1 MGNNTSKSPT
11 SFKVSDF
18 AIYKRLL
25 VYIYRY
31 RKIFAL
37 GILFVVFFAL
47 TSPAITIFMKP
58 LLDGSFVEKDPNWI
72 LWSPVILIGLFLIRG
87 VASYLSNICTT
98 WVTGHVVCDIQ
109 TEMTAKVV
117 NLPTR
122 YYDQHKSG
130 QIISRILVDA
140 NNLTNTASNVFI
152 TIVRES
158 LIVIGLLTWVF
169 ILDWELSLIILI
181 ATPLISGLVYAIA
194 KRLRVLHRSVLEVT
208 ASFMNHLQEVT
219 SNIREI
225 KLFNTA
231 KHERRKMGEFANH
244 LRRILLKQQIAN
256 GLSVPVAELIG
267 AMVTAGVVYYS
278 LTRSYADPLTVG
290 GFVSFM
296 AALALI
302 FSSVKRLAA
311 VNEQLQ
317 QGIASAERVFYLLD
331 QESESETGDRNVEP
345 DKIYGLTVFENI
357 TFQYPDTEVSSVKNL
372 SLEIKANET
381 IAIVGASGSGKST
394 LISLIPRLYEIQGG
408 SISID
413 GIDIREYSLAELRSL
428 ISVVSQ
434 EVMLFNDT
442 IAANIAYG
450 SLQTASEENIRLA
463 ARNAHALEFIEKMPN
478 GFDTLIGERGVQLSG
493 GQRQR
498 IAIARTYIKNAPI
511 VIFDEATSS
520 LDTTTEQQVRFALNK
535 LSKNRTVI
543 IVSHRLASIENVDR
557 IIVLHEGQIA
567 EQGTH
572 AELLAQRGRYYQLCT
587 MNEAA

>member
-1 MGNNTSKSPT
+1 M
-11 SFKVSDF
+11 
-18 AIYKRLL
+18 
-25 VYIYRY
+25 
-31 RKIFAL
+31 
-37 GILFVVFFAL
+37 
-47 TSPAITIFMKP
+47 FMKP

-72 LWSPVILIGLFLIRG
+72 VWSPVILIGLFLIRG
-87 VASYLSNICTT
+87 VASYLNNICTT

-117 NLPTR
+117 SLPTR

-158 LIVIGLLTWVF
+158 LIVIGLLVWVF

-231 KHERRKMGEFANH
+231 KHERNKMSEFANH

-331 QESESETGDRNVEP
+331 QESESETGDRNVET
-345 DKIYGLTVFENI
+345 DEISGHTVFENI
-357 TFQYPDTEVSSVKNL
+357 TFQYPDTEASSVKNL

-408 SISID
+408 SIAID
-413 GIDIREYSLAELRSL
+413 GVDIREYSLAELRSL

-463 ARNAHALEFIEKMPN
+463 AQNAYALEFIEKLPN
-478 GFDTLIGERGVQLSG
+478 GFDTMIGERGVQLSG

-520 LDTTTEQQVRFALNK
+520 LDTTTEQQVRLALNQ

-567 EQGTH
+567 EQGSH
-572 AELLAQRGRYYQLCT
+572 AELLAQRGRYYQLST